1 MDTLGAE
8 RRRRF
13 LVFFE
18 TRFKGD
24 RAALMAATGLTK
36 GRVSQ
41 LFDPE
46 QPFGEKAAA
55 SLASRLRERPDL
67 FERDP
72 PQMGVAQD
80 LILDEI
86 TVPSTRTID
95 ELRSMSSIPAS
106 FKLHAPDDALSPK
119 VPRGMPL
126 IMSATNT
133 ASPNQVILVRDR
145 TGDLH
150 LRRYGQAVGGWRAIA
165 TNDAYLTLE
174 SERDGLE
181 LVAALRWV
189 DGTAF

>member
-1 MDTLGAE
+1 MATDY
-8 RRRRF
+8 
-13 LVFFE
+13 
-18 TRFKGD
+18 GD
-24 RAALMAATGLTK
+24 RLRAARNAAGLTQVQLSQKTGIPQSTISSAEKIGLSSTHTAVYASALGVSAIWLATG
-36 GRVSQ
+36 
-41 LFDPE
+41 E
-46 QPFGEKAAA
+46 GEMT
-55 SLASRLRERPDL
+55 
-67 FERDP
+67 P
-72 PQMGVAQD
+72 PQMGVAQV
-80 LILDEI
+80 LILDEV

-95 ELRSMSSIPAS
+95 ELRQMSAVPPS
-106 FKLHAPDDALSPK
+106 FRLLAPDDALSPK

-145 TGDLH
+145 SGGLH